1 MHCQHLEL
9 TDFRNYPSLELLLE
23 PGISV
28 FQGENA
34 SGKTSLLEA
43 IYLLATSRSPRTNAE
58 VELVNTQAETFPG
71 VPAFARV
78 GAQVAR
84 RRGQVA
90 LQLIITREDSRSLDG
105 TATPIT
111 RKRITING
119 VARRAVDLIGAINVV
134 LFTPQDLEMVIG
146 EPALR
151 RRYMDITIA
160 QVDHRYVRT
169 LSHYNKL
176 VLQRNALLRTL
187 REQGRNPLGRD
198 VREELRYWDEE
209 MAQAGAYL
217 VLRREVFVRRLTRL
231 AAAEHLQ
238 LAGPPP
244 AGGSSD
250 LQVGYASAVAP
261 TSRAALAP
269 ELDEH
274 WAGVQ
279 AAGSGEAGEEPVED
293 AALRARL
300 PHVEQRITRLATEFL
315 DQLEALRAQEVRRG
329 VSLLG
334 PHRDDL
340 TLRLGGLDLASFGS
354 RGQQRTAVL
363 AIKLAEVALMRAE
376 TGDTPILLLD
386 DIVSELDARRRQFL
400 VRALTEPLAGA
411 ARPPQVLLTTTDWS
425 SFDPAFL
432 AHVARYEITGAEVR
446 EIRS

>member
-23 PGISV
+23 PGISA

-58 VELVNTQAETFPG
+58 VELVNMAAETFPG
-71 VPAFARV
+71 VSPFARV

-90 LQLIITREDSRSLDG
+90 LQLIISREDSRPLDG
-105 TATPIT
+105 TATPLT

-119 VARRAVDLIGAINVV
+119 VPRRAVDLIGAINVV
-134 LFTPQDLEMVIG
+134 LFTPQDLDLVLG
-146 EPALR
+146 EPSLR

-169 LSHYNKL
+169 LTHYNKL
-176 VLQRNALLRTL
+176 VLQRNALLRAL
-187 REQGRNPLGRD
+187 RESGRNPLGRD
-198 VREELRYWDEE
+198 VRDELRYWDEE

-217 VLRREVFVRRLTRL
+217 VLRREVFLGRLTLL
-231 AAAEHLQ
+231 AAAAHLQ
-238 LAGPPP
+238 LAGPAPT
-244 AGGSSD
+244 GGSND
-250 LQVGYASAVAP
+250 LRIGYGSAVAP
-261 TSRAALAP
+261 AARAALAP
-269 ELDEH
+269 DLEAH
-274 WAGVQ
+274 WAIIH
-279 AAGSGEAGEEPVED
+279 AASVGGAEETVDD
-293 AALRARL
+293 ALLRARI
-300 PHVEQRITRLATEFL
+300 PHVEQRVTRIATEFL

-340 TLRLGGLDLASFGS
+340 SLRLGGQDLASFGS

-363 AIKLAEVALMRAE
+363 AIKLAEVTLMRAE

-400 VRALTEPLAGA
+400 VRTLTEPLPGA
-411 ARPPQVLLTTTDWS
+411 DHPPQVLITTTDWS

-432 AHVARYEITGAEVR
+432 AHVTRYEITGGEVR
-446 EIRS
+446 PVA